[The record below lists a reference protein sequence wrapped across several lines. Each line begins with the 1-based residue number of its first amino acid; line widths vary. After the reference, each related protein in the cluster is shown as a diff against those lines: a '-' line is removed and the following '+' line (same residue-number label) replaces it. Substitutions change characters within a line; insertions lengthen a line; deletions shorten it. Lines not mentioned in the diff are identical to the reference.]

1 MLRRATWKG
10 ARGTLNGESSVIA
23 GYPFSVE
30 GQPTGGMLNLRVAL
44 KSAPLVELARALGKL
59 EGVRVTVGP
68 AIVSRGDCYVVHCPG
83 FKLVLSATAPGSD
96 FAQALLS
103 RAIEPALT
111 ISCGLTELFGRLM
124 KAPPRPASTDER
136 QSEMANRAP
145 RPAWMGTSTL
155 RRTALQPGKTLA
167 RKTPLTRK
175 TPLGRGKKLDP

>member
-1 MLRRATWKG
+1 MLRRDGLRA
-10 ARGTLNGESSVIA
+10 LNAESSAIA
-23 GYPFSVE
+23 GYAFSVE

-44 KSAPLVELARALGKL
+44 KDAPLVDLARALGKL

-83 FKLVLSATAPGSD
+83 FKLVLSATAPGSE

-111 ISCGLTELFGRLM
+111 ISCELTQLFGRLM
-124 KAPPRPASTDER
+124 KAPPRPAGTSER
-136 QSEMANRAP
+136 QPATGDRAP
-145 RPAWMGTSTL
+145 RADWMGSSTL

-175 TPLGRGKKLDP
+175 TPLGRGKKPRP

>member
-1 MLRRATWKG
+1 MLRRDGLRG
-10 ARGTLNGESSVIA
+10 APNAESSVIA
-23 GYPFSVE
+23 GYVFAVE

-44 KSAPLVELARALGKL
+44 KNAPLVDLARALGKL

-111 ISCGLTELFGRLM
+111 ISCQLTQLFGRLM
-124 KAPPRPASTDER
+124 KAPPPRPTGTSER
-136 QSEMANRAP
+136 QPATGDRAP
-145 RPAWMGTSTL
+145 RADWMGTSTL

-175 TPLGRGKKLDP
+175 TPLGRGKKPRL

>member
-1 MLRRATWKG
+1 
-10 ARGTLNGESSVIA
+10 LNAESSAIA
-23 GYPFSVE
+23 GYAFSVD

-44 KSAPLVELARALGKL
+44 KDAPLVDLARALGKL

-103 RAIEPALT
+103 RAIEPVLT
-111 ISCGLTELFGRLM
+111 ISCELTQLFGRLM
-124 KAPPRPASTDER
+124 KAPPPRSAGSAER
-136 QSEMANRAP
+136 QPATADRAP
-145 RPAWMGTSTL
+145 RTASTGLSTGSSTL

-175 TPLGRGKKLDP
+175 TPLGRGRKPRP

>member
-1 MLRRATWKG
+1 MLRRATWEG
-10 ARGTLNGESSVIA
+10 ARALNAESSAIV
-23 GYPFSVE
+23 GYAFSVE

-44 KSAPLVELARALGKL
+44 KNAPLVDLARALGKL

-68 AIVSRGDCYVVHCPG
+68 TIVSRGDCYVVHCPG

-103 RAIEPALT
+103 RAIEPVLT
-111 ISCGLTELFGRLM
+111 ISCELTQLFERLM
-124 KAPPRPASTDER
+124 KAPPRPAHAAER
-136 QSEMANRAP
+136 QSVTADRAP
-145 RPAWMGTSTL
+145 RADWMGTSTL

-175 TPLGRGKKLDP
+175 TPLGRGKKPRP